1 MGDEELYL
9 KATNEVEGASKD
21 PALWAKAM
29 ALADG
34 DQDKA
39 KYQYIKLRV
48 EQLAKS
54 KPDVQKEY
62 GVHEAKA
69 EAVEQVADIDNAS
82 GISGS
87 EVSKEDARKHD
98 PSASE
103 TPKDAVSA
111 VAAYDLQ
118 TVRKKAEAGDA
129 AALYTLGVMYADGWV
144 DFLLEY
150 MPVSEFSRLEFIP
163 EKEVIDGIRDG
174 IYVGQIKDNEWFI
187 RRDKRNHQ
195 SAITHGRFPRKPD
208 WKEQPQ
214 HGKIDPDKAS
224 QFVGCWSSSA

>member
-87 EVSKEDARKHD
+87 EVSKED
-98 PSASE
+98 E
-103 TPKDAVSA
+103 
-111 VAAYDLQ
+111 
-118 TVRKKAEAGDA
+118 G
-129 AALYTLGVMYADGWV
+129 
-144 DFLLEY
+144 
-150 MPVSEFSRLEFIP
+150 IP
-163 EKEVIDGIRDG
+163 
-174 IYVGQIKDNEWFI
+174 
-187 RRDKRNHQ
+187 
-195 SAITHGRFPRKPD
+195 
-208 WKEQPQ
+208 
-214 HGKIDPDKAS
+214 
-224 QFVGCWSSSA
+224 